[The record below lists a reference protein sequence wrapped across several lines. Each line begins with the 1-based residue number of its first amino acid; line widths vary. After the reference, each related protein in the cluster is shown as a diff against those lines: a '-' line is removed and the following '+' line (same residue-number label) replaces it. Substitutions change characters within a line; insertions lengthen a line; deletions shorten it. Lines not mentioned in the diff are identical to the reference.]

1 MSLSSLKSIY
11 SQMPPHIAIKTM
23 ASSYWISQCIYVAA
37 KLGIADLLK
46 EGEKHCE
53 YIASVTATNN
63 DSLYRLLRALA
74 SLGIF
79 AETQPYYFRLTPL
92 GACLQSDCLNST
104 RNYAILLGEEFYQ
117 AWLNV
122 MYSIQTGKNAFEEFY
137 GMNLFEYYQKNPT
150 VGQIFDQAMTEF
162 SAANCAAV
170 LAAYD
175 FSSVGKL
182 VDVGGSNGILLAAI
196 LQANPTMTGVVFDL
210 PNVIDK
216 AENFLER
223 AGVSNRCQLVAGDFF
238 ESVPTGG
245 DIYILKHIVHNW
257 DWERASKILTRCY
270 EAMTKQSKLLLIEQ
284 VISSANEPC
293 IAKLWDL
300 HMLVVC
306 PGGRER
312 TEAEYQ
318 HLLKSTGFTFNKIIP
333 TQSDV
338 SLIEAVK

>member
-1 MSLSSLKSIY
+1 
-11 SQMPPHIAIKTM
+11 MPPQTAIKTM
-23 ASSYWISQCIYVAA
+23 VSSYWISQCIYVAA

-46 EGEKHCE
+46 EGERHCE
-53 YIASVTATNN
+53 DIAVITGTNK
-63 DSLYRLLRALA
+63 DTLYRLLRALA
-74 SLGIF
+74 SIGIF
-79 AETQPYYFRLTPL
+79 AETQPHYFQLTPL
-92 GACLQSDCLNST
+92 GASLQSNCPNST
-104 RNYAILLGEEFYQ
+104 RNYALLLGEEFYQ
-117 AWLNV
+117 AWLNL
-122 MYSIQTGKNAFEEFY
+122 MHSIQTGKNAFEDFY

-150 VGQIFDQAMTEF
+150 AGQIFNQAMTDF
-162 SAANCAAV
+162 SAAVSAAV

-175 FSSVGKL
+175 FSSIGKL
-182 VDVGGSNGILLAAI
+182 VDVGGSNGSLLAAI

-216 AENFLER
+216 AQDFLEQ

-238 ESVPTGG
+238 ESVPVGG
-245 DIYILKHIVHNW
+245 DMYILKHIVHNW

-284 VISSANEPC
+284 IISSGNEPC
-293 IAKLWDL
+293 VAKLWDM

-306 PGGRER
+306 PGGSER
-312 TEAEYQ
+312 TEAEYRD
-318 HLLKSTGFTFNKIIP
+318 LLKSTGFTLNKIIP